1 MKSFL
6 RKHRTSL
13 IILVV
18 VIGLS
23 AAWMLM
29 SMKIIYINSGSMEPT
44 MPVGTVAIIKPDAT
58 LQAGNIITFL
68 DENGKQVTHTFI
80 GYDVDGTLLTKGDAN
95 PTPDV
100 HDPALTEQDVVGT
113 VVRVLTPDR
122 QKLFALF
129 AVIAAALYLWQPG
142 DSKKDEDDDAEEG
155 AGEDLDPES
164 QPNATDTKR
173 VINPA

>member
-18 VIGLS
+18 ILGLS
-23 AAWMLM
+23 AAWMMM

-58 LQAGNIITFL
+58 LQARDIITYV
-68 DENGKQVTHTFI
+68 DQESGKQVTHTFI

-95 PTPDV
+95 PAPDV
-100 HDPALTEQDVVGT
+100 HDPALTEQDVVGK

-122 QKLFALF
+122 QMLFALF

-142 DSKKDEDDDAEEG
+142 GAKKDEDEDAE
-155 AGEDLDPES
+155 ADEDFDPES

-173 VINPA
+173 VTNPA